1 MIDKIM
7 DLLSKRAELTMEF
20 KKLKAE
26 GSREFCLCTGP
37 IGGCLQMSHNE
48 WESSRCGGDWYDYTG
63 FEDWYLSDVD
73 EGKICEHCQ
82 KARQLKRERGVI
94 GKKLG
99 HVNSQLTVI
108 GKSILKSRNE
118 NNF

>member
-26 GSREFCLCTGP
+26 GSNEFSLCTGDA
-37 IGGCLQMSHNE
+37 GGCLTRSHNE
-48 WESSRCGGDWYDYTG
+48 WESTMRHAEYYEYTS
-63 FEDWYLSDVD
+63 FEDWYLEDVA

-82 KARQLKRERGVI
+82 KARKLKRDRGVI
-94 GKKLG
+94 GKRLG

-118 NNF
+118 NNL

>member
-7 DLLSKRAELTMEF
+7 DLLSKRAKLTMEF
-20 KKLKAE
+20 KKLKQE

-37 IGGCLQMSHNE
+37 IGGCLQMSHCE
-48 WESSRCGGDWYDYTG
+48 WESSRCDNYLYDYTR
-63 FEDWYLSDVD
+63 FEDWYLADVD

-82 KARQLKRERGVI
+82 KVRKLKRERGVI

-99 HVNSQLTVI
+99 NVNSQLTVI
-108 GKSILKSRNE
+108 GKGILKSRNE
-118 NNF
+118 NNL